1 MVLTGSMFPGARS
14 ALFLLFEARPDKVLA
29 GILLLVLCGAMIYS
43 LLQIVAAWRY
53 LAVRPPIV
61 LSTEPISILKPLAG
75 LDLDLESNL
84 RTFFQQDYPAFEILF
99 AVRNEADPAAEVVA
113 RLQRQHP
120 NVSSR
125 LLLTGEPPYPNAKV
139 FSLDHMLAAASN
151 DLVVMSDSDIRVT
164 SDFLHTVA
172 AEFQTADLGVATC
185 PYRAVPG
192 TSFWSRLEATGM
204 NTDFWGSALV
214 ARMLEG
220 MHFAVGPTIVARRNV
235 LQSIGGFAR
244 LKEYLAEDFV
254 LGKFAAEAGHGVIL
268 SSYVVEH
275 HIGSATLQQNISH
288 RLRWARSTR
297 RSRPAGYVG
306 QLFTMPL
313 PLALLVLAASPAWWP
328 VLPVAAIVRAVAAY
342 IVSARVL
349 RARINWLL
357 LPIEDLL
364 GFCFWI
370 AGFFGNTISWR
381 GRRYKL
387 FSDGRF
393 ELLSSSKE
401 IGCGK
406 NT

>member
-1 MVLTGSMFPGARS
+1 MFPGARS
-14 ALFLLFEARPDKVLA
+14 APFLLFEPRPGKILA
-29 GILLLVLCGAMIYS
+29 GILLLVLCGAIIYS
-43 LLQIVAAWRY
+43 LLQIVAALRY
-53 LAVRPPIV
+53 LAVRPPV
-61 LSTEPISILKPLAG
+61 LVSTEPVSILKPLAG

-99 AVRNEADPAAEVVA
+99 AVRSEADPAAEVVA
-113 RLQRQHP
+113 RLQREYP
-120 NVSSR
+120 NTFSR
-125 LLLTGEPPYPNAKV
+125 LILTGEPPYPNAKV
-139 FSLDHMLAAASN
+139 FSLDRMLAGASN

-164 SDFLHTVA
+164 SDFLRTVA
-172 AEFQTADLGVATC
+172 CEFQTAHLGVATC

-192 TSFWSRLEATGM
+192 ASFWSRLEATGM

-244 LKEYLAEDFV
+244 LKDYLAEDFV

-275 HIGSATLQQNISH
+275 HIGSATLRQNGSH

-313 PLALLVLAASPAWWP
+313 PLALLVFAASPAWWP

-349 RARINWLL
+349 RARITWLL

-401 IGCGK
+401 
-406 NT
+406 